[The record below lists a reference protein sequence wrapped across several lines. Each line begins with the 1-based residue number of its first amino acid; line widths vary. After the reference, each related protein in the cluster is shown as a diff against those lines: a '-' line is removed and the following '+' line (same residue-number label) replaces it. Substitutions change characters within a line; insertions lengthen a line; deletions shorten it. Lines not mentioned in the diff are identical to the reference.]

1 MVQKESAPSRSVGFY
16 DNAVGDRA
24 FTAQDAKDIFDALLL
39 GFAAT
44 FLRSAAKMRRQH
56 DILHLAQHLRD
67 GGFMRKYVEGGP

>member
-24 FTAQDAKDIFDALLL
+24 FTAQDAQDIFDALLL

-44 FLRSAAKMRRQH
+44 FLRSAAKMRR
-56 DILHLAQHLRD
+56 HLRSQFRD
-67 GGFMRKYVEGGP
+67 SKGEQASTVAFTDHLQR